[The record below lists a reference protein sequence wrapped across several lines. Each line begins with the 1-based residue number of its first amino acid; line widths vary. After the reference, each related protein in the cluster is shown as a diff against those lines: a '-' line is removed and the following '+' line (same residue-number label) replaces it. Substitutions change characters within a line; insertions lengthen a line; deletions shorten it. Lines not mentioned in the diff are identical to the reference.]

1 MPNVIGPMR
10 YIFECF
16 FLGLIAVWV
25 LAGTES
31 HAQTQPRLR
40 VVVYGD
46 SLISGYQLQ
55 REDGY
60 AQKLKRKL
68 QEVGFDNVEVINL
81 GLDNANSTEGVDRL
95 DTVLMQ
101 RPDIAIVG
109 FGSVDV
115 QRGVSPS
122 VIHNSLASLVMKL
135 KKENVYVILVGV
147 KAPESMGY
155 SYSTQLDQ
163 SYYNIARH
171 YQIPL
176 YPDVLAG
183 IIGNQKLTLADGL
196 HPNSKGV
203 DIIVEGTYRMVD
215 AALRWKIESINY
227 QRQVE
232 ESEKENPVI
241 PSPPRNR

>member
-1 MPNVIGPMR
+1 MR
-10 YIFECF
+10 VVFECF
-16 FLGLIAVWV
+16 FLGLIALWV
-25 LAGTES
+25 LGSAES

-40 VVVYGD
+40 VAVYGD
-46 SLISGYQLQ
+46 SLISGYQLEQ
-55 REDGY
+55 EDGY

-68 QEVGFDNVEVINL
+68 QQVGFDNVEVLNL
-81 GLDNANSTEGVDRL
+81 GLDNANSTEGVDKIGS
-95 DTVLMQ
+95 VLMQ

-115 QRGVSPS
+115 QRGVTPS
-122 VIHNSLASLVMKL
+122 VIYNNLVSMVMKL
-135 KKENVYVILVGV
+135 KKENVYIILIGT

-155 SYSTQLDQ
+155 SYGAQLDQ
-163 SYYNIARH
+163 SYYNLARH

-183 IIGNQKLTLADGL
+183 IIGNQKLTLADGV

-227 QRQVE
+227 QRLVE